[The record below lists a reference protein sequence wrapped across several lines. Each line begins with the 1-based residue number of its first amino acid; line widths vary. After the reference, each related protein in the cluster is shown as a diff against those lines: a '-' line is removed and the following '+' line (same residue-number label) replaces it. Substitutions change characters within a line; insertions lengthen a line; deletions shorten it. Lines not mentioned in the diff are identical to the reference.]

1 MKELKNNWKQLNKII
16 LNILSVDF
24 LFSNNINK
32 TLVNCN
38 FDNIAKG
45 RCLINIELKK
55 VGKKNEIFIFS
66 DKAFINVNVF
76 YNDDTVKKILISL
89 SNKTN
94 RKKQV
99 KIFLKKGVFIN
110 EKGYLFVKE
119 NTKIEIEDIEWL
131 IPYV

>member
-76 YNDDTVKKILISL
+76 YNDDTIKKILISL

>member
-55 VGKKNEIFIFS
+55 VGKK
-66 DKAFINVNVF
+66 KM
-76 YNDDTVKKILISL
+76 K
-89 SNKTN
+89 
-94 RKKQV
+94 
-99 KIFLKKGVFIN
+99 FLFFQIKP
-110 EKGYLFVKE
+110 L
-119 NTKIEIEDIEWL
+119 L
-131 IPYV
+131 M